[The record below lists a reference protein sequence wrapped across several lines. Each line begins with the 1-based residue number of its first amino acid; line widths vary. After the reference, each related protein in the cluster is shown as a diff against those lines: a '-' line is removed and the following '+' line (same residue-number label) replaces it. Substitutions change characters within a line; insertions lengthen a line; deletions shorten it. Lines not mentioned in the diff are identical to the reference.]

1 MNDEEEREPEDEAR
15 EKEEGWY
22 DIREEKVTEEGTGG
36 QVQTLYFARVCKL
49 FCFL

>member
-22 DIREEKVTEEGTGG
+22 GIREERIERIGKWGT
-36 QVQTLYFARVCKL
+36 RHP
-49 FCFL
+49 